1 MLRIFK
7 NKGENECPEFW
18 RNYEAKFQ
26 EKPSKEIEETRFVVF
41 DTETTGFDF
50 LKDRMLCIGAV
61 GVKNKSIDVADG
73 FEEYIS
79 QETFNPK
86 TVKIHGIIQNERI
99 QTLQEEE
106 AVKAFLKYIGNS
118 VLVAHHAG
126 FDIGMINQALFRMG
140 LPKLKNKVL
149 DTVNLYRGTRIISNL
164 INREKNYSLDEI
176 AETYHIDIK
185 DRHTAAGDAFI
196 TAVAFI
202 TILGKLNND
211 NKLKLKKLFRY

>member
-1 MLRIFK
+1 MLKLFK
-7 NKGENECPEFW
+7 SKSENFPKFW
-18 RNYEAKFQ
+18 QNYEAKFQ
-26 EKPSKEIEETRFVVF
+26 EKLPVEIAETRFVVL
-41 DTETTGFDF
+41 DTETTGFD
-50 LKDRMLCIGAV
+50 LKKDRMLCIGAV
-61 GVKNKSIDVADG
+61 AVNNRSIDIADG

-99 QTLQEEE
+99 ETLSEEE

-126 FDIGMINQALFRMG
+126 FDIGMINEALFRMG

-164 INREKNYSLDEI
+164 INREKSYSLDEI
-176 AETYHIDIK
+176 AETYTIDIR

-196 TAVAFI
+196 TAIAFLKI
-202 TILGKLNND
+202 IGKLNTD
-211 NKLKLKKLFRY
+211 RKLNLKSLFKY

>member
-1 MLRIFK
+1 MLNLFK
-7 NKGENECPEFW
+7 KKPNDLPEFW

-26 EKPSKEIEETRFVVF
+26 EKPAQEIAETRFVVF
-41 DTETTGFDF
+41 DTETTGFDNK
-50 LKDRMLCIGAV
+50 KDRMLSIGAV
-61 GVKNKSIDVADG
+61 AIKNKSINIADG

-79 QETFNPK
+79 QEKFNPK

-99 QTLQEEE
+99 ETLSEEE

-126 FDIGMINQALFRMG
+126 FDVGMVNEALYRMG

-149 DTVNLYRGTRIISNL
+149 DTVDLYRGTRIISNL
-164 INREKNYSLDEI
+164 INREKSYSLDEI
-176 AETYHIDIK
+176 AETYNIDIK

-196 TAVAFI
+196 TAIAFLK
-202 TILGKLNND
+202 ILGKLNTD
-211 NKLKLKKLFRY
+211 RKLNLKKLFRF

>member
-1 MLRIFK
+1 MLNLFK
-7 NKGENECPEFW
+7 KKPDNLPEFW
-18 RNYEAKFQ
+18 NDYEAKFQ
-26 EKPSKEIEETRFVVF
+26 EKLPEEITHTRFVVF
-41 DTETTGFDF
+41 DTETTGFDIK
-50 LKDRMLCIGAV
+50 KDRMLSIGAV
-61 GVKNKSIDVADG
+61 AIKNKSINIADG

-99 QTLQEEE
+99 ETLTEEE
-106 AVKAFLKYIGNS
+106 AVKAFLNYIGNS

-126 FDIGMINQALFRMG
+126 FDIGMVNEALSRLG

-164 INREKNYSLDEI
+164 INREKSYTLDEI
-176 AETYHIDIK
+176 AETYNIDIK

-196 TAVAFI
+196 TAIAFL
-202 TILGKLNND
+202 TILGKLNTDGKMN
-211 NKLKLKKLFRY
+211 LKKLFRV

>member
-1 MLRIFK
+1 MLNLFK
-7 NKGENECPEFW
+7 KKPDDLPEFW
-18 RNYEAKFQ
+18 NNYQSKFK
-26 EKPSKEIEETRFVVF
+26 EKLPENIVETRFVVF
-41 DTETTGFDF
+41 DTETTGFD
-50 LKDRMLCIGAV
+50 LKKDRMLCIGAV
-61 GVKNKSIDVADG
+61 AISNKSIDVADG

-86 TVKIHGIIQNERI
+86 TVKIHGIIQHERI
-99 QTLQEEE
+99 ETLTEEE

-126 FDIGMINQALFRMG
+126 FDVGMINEALARME

-164 INREKNYSLDEI
+164 INREKSYSLDEI
-176 AETYHIDIK
+176 AETYNIDIK

-196 TAVAFI
+196 TAIAFL
-202 TILGKLNND
+202 TILGKLNTD
-211 NKLKLKKLFRY
+211 RKLNLKKLFRF

>member
-1 MLRIFK
+1 MLNIFK
-7 NKGENECPEFW
+7 KKREDFPDFW
-18 RNYEAKFQ
+18 KKYEAKFQ
-26 EKPSKEIEETRFVVF
+26 EKPSKEIEHTRFVVF
-41 DTETTGFDF
+41 DTETTGFD
-50 LKDRMLCIGAV
+50 LIKDRMLCIGAV
-61 GVKNKSIDVADG
+61 GITNKSIDVADG

-99 QTLQEEE
+99 ETLQEEE

-126 FDIGMINQALFRMG
+126 FDIGMLNQALARMG

-149 DTVNLYRGTRIISNL
+149 DTVKLYRGTRIISNL
-164 INREKNYSLDEI
+164 INRERNYSLDEI

-202 TILGKLNND
+202 TILGKLNTD

>member
-1 MLRIFK
+1 MLKFFK
-7 NKGENECPEFW
+7 NKSKDLPQFW
-18 RNYEAKFQ
+18 KDYEAKFQ
-26 EKPSKEIEETRFVVF
+26 EKLPVEIADNRFVVL
-41 DTETTGFDF
+41 DTETTGFD
-50 LKDRMLCIGAV
+50 LKKDRMLSIGAIA
-61 GVKNKSIDVADG
+61 VKGKSIDVADG

-99 QTLQEEE
+99 ETLTEEE
-106 AVKAFLKYIGNS
+106 AVKAFLKYVGNS

-126 FDIGMINQALFRMG
+126 FDIGMINQALSRMG

-164 INREKNYSLDEI
+164 INREKSYSLDEI
-176 AETYHIDIK
+176 AETYNIDIK

-196 TAVAFI
+196 TAMAFL
-202 TILGKLNND
+202 TILGKLNAD
-211 NKLKLKKLFRY
+211 RKLNLKKLFRI

>member
-1 MLRIFK
+1 MLNLFK
-7 NKGENECPEFW
+7 KKPDNLPEFW
-18 RNYEAKFQ
+18 HDYEVKFQ
-26 EKPSKEIEETRFVVF
+26 EKLPKEIEETRFVVL
-41 DTETTGFDF
+41 DTETTGFD
-50 LKDRMLCIGAV
+50 LKKDRMLSIGAV
-61 GVKNKSIDVADG
+61 AINNKSIDIADG

-99 QTLQEEE
+99 KTLSEEE
-106 AVKAFLKYIGNS
+106 AVKAFLEYIGNS

-126 FDIGMINQALFRMG
+126 FDLGMINEALTRMG

-164 INREKNYSLDEI
+164 INREKSYSLDEI
-176 AETYHIDIK
+176 AETYNIDIR

-196 TAVAFI
+196 TAIAFL
-202 TILGKLNND
+202 TILGKLNTD
-211 NKLKLKKLFRY
+211 GKLNLKKLFRV

>member
-1 MLRIFK
+1 MLKIFK
-7 NKGENECPEFW
+7 NKSEDLPEFW
-18 RNYEAKFQ
+18 QNYEVKFQ
-26 EKPSKEIEETRFVVF
+26 EKLPTEIAETRFVVL
-41 DTETTGFDF
+41 DTETTGFD
-50 LKDRMLCIGAV
+50 LKKDRMLSIGAV
-61 GVKNKSIDVADG
+61 AINKKSIDVADG

-99 QTLQEEE
+99 ETLSEEE

-164 INREKNYSLDEI
+164 INREKSYSLDEI
-176 AETYHIDIK
+176 AETYNIDIK

-196 TAVAFI
+196 TAIAFL
-202 TILGKLNND
+202 TILGKLNAD
-211 NKLKLKKLFRY
+211 RKLNLKKLFRF

>member
-1 MLRIFK
+1 MLKIFK
-7 NKGENECPEFW
+7 NKSEDLPKFW
-18 RNYEAKFQ
+18 QDYEAKFQ
-26 EKPSKEIEETRFVVF
+26 EKLPTEIIETRFVVF
-41 DTETTGFDF
+41 DTETTGFD
-50 LKDRMLCIGAV
+50 LKKDRMLSIGAV
-61 GVKNKSIDVADG
+61 AINKRSIDVADG

-99 QTLQEEE
+99 ETLSEEE
-106 AVKAFLKYIGNS
+106 AIKAFLKYIGNS

-164 INREKNYSLDEI
+164 INREKSYSLDEI
-176 AETYHIDIK
+176 AETYNIDIK

-196 TAVAFI
+196 TAIAFL
-202 TILGKLNND
+202 TILGKLNTD
-211 NKLKLKKLFRY
+211 RKLNLKKLFRF